1 MGSRVRSRIQ
11 VLPPTDRP
19 VEIRSPME
27 ALAVLEAHRLQRGL
41 RQVDAC
47 KTAGYNARAYP
58 DWARGLSNPNLATF
72 IDFVAAFGLRLI
84 LAPPADRAK
93 TNVPET

>member
-1 MGSRVRSRIQ
+1 MGSRVRSRFA

-19 VEIRSPME
+19 VEIRSPLE
-27 ALAVLEAHRLQRGL
+27 ALAVLEAHRVQRGL

-47 KTAGYNARAYP
+47 KQAGYNDKAYP
-58 DWARGLSNPNLATF
+58 EWARGLSNPNLATF

-84 LAPPADRAK
+84 IAPPAPK
-93 TNVPET
+93 S